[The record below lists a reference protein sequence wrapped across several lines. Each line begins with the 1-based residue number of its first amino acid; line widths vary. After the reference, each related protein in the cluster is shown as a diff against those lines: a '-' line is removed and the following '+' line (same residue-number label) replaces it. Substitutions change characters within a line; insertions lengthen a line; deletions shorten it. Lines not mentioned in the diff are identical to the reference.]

1 MLSEYYVQVTG
12 MILRMIPMEGN
23 CCGYL
28 VTLRPDDGRRGTVQF
43 ALTGETVVVDM
54 RRLYPGM
61 RAAMFY
67 DTRLPMPLIYPPRY
81 QAQLI
86 AAPDR
91 NGQVMLNF
99 FDRTLTAADG
109 SLKLNVGPRTQVQTI
124 NGQRFLC
131 SPGNRTLLV
140 YYTATTRSV
149 PPQTTPQK
157 IVVLCGEG

>member
-12 MILRMIPMEGN
+12 IILRIVPMEGN

-28 VTLRPDDGRRGTVQF
+28 VTLRPDDGRRGTMQF

-81 QAQLI
+81 QAQLVTVLNREEQVLLAYFDANLV
-86 AAPDR
+86 AAGGKLALNLGR
-91 NGQVMLNF
+91 NTRITTLNGQEFRCEL
-99 FDRTLTAADG
+99 AD
-109 SLKLNVGPRTQVQTI
+109 QE
-124 NGQRFLC
+124 
-131 SPGNRTLLV
+131 LLV
-140 YYTATTRSV
+140 YYTATTRSL
-149 PPQTTPQK
+149 PPQTTPRRV
-157 IVVLCGEG
+157 IVIC

>member
-12 MILRMIPMEGN
+12 IILRIVPMEGN

-81 QAQLI
+81 QAQLVTVLNREEQVLLAYFDAI
-86 AAPDR
+86 LVAAGGKLALNLGR
-91 NGQVMLNF
+91 NTRITTLNGQEFRCEL
-99 FDRTLTAADG
+99 AD
-109 SLKLNVGPRTQVQTI
+109 QE
-124 NGQRFLC
+124 
-131 SPGNRTLLV
+131 LLV
-140 YYTATTRSV
+140 YYTATTRSL
-149 PPQTTPQK
+149 PPQTTPRRV
-157 IVVLCGEG
+157 IVIC

>member
-12 MILRMIPMEGN
+12 IILRIVPMEGN

-81 QAQLI
+81 QAQLVTVLNREEQVLLAYFDANLV
-86 AAPDR
+86 AAGGKLALNLGR
-91 NGQVMLNF
+91 NTRITTLNGQGFRCEL
-99 FDRTLTAADG
+99 AD
-109 SLKLNVGPRTQVQTI
+109 QE
-124 NGQRFLC
+124 
-131 SPGNRTLLV
+131 LLV
-140 YYTATTRSV
+140 YYTATTRSL
-149 PPQTTPQK
+149 PPQTTPRRV
-157 IVVLCGEG
+157 IVIC

>member
-1 MLSEYYVQVTG
+1 
-12 MILRMIPMEGN
+12 
-23 CCGYL
+23 
-28 VTLRPDDGRRGTVQF
+28 
-43 ALTGETVVVDM
+43 
-54 RRLYPGM
+54 
-61 RAAMFY
+61 FY
-67 DTRLPMPLIYPPRY
+67 DGSRPVPLIYPPRY

>member
-12 MILRMIPMEGN
+12 IILRIVPMEGN

-81 QAQLI
+81 QAQLVTVLNREEQVLLAYFDANLV
-86 AAPDR
+86 AAGGKFALNLGR
-91 NGQVMLNF
+91 NTRITTLNGQEFRCEL
-99 FDRTLTAADG
+99 AD
-109 SLKLNVGPRTQVQTI
+109 QE
-124 NGQRFLC
+124 
-131 SPGNRTLLV
+131 LLV
-140 YYTATTRSV
+140 YYTATTRSL
-149 PPQTTPQK
+149 PPQTTPRRV
-157 IVVLCGEG
+157 IVIC

>member
-12 MILRMIPMEGN
+12 IILRIVPMEGN

-81 QAQLI
+81 QAQLVTVLNREKQVLLAYFDANLV
-86 AAPDR
+86 AAGGKLALNLGR
-91 NGQVMLNF
+91 NTRITTLNGQEFRCEL
-99 FDRTLTAADG
+99 AD
-109 SLKLNVGPRTQVQTI
+109 QE
-124 NGQRFLC
+124 
-131 SPGNRTLLV
+131 LLV
-140 YYTATTRSV
+140 YYTATTRSL
-149 PPQTTPQK
+149 PPQTTPRRV
-157 IVVLCGEG
+157 IVIC

>member
-1 MLSEYYVQVTG
+1 MLSKYYVQVTG
-12 MILRMIPMEGN
+12 IILRIVPMEGN

-81 QAQLI
+81 QAQLVTVLNREEQVLLAYFDANLV
-86 AAPDR
+86 AAGGKLALNLGR
-91 NGQVMLNF
+91 NTRITTLNGQEFRCEL
-99 FDRTLTAADG
+99 AD
-109 SLKLNVGPRTQVQTI
+109 QE
-124 NGQRFLC
+124 
-131 SPGNRTLLV
+131 LLV
-140 YYTATTRSV
+140 YYTATTRSL
-149 PPQTTPQK
+149 PPQTTPRRV
-157 IVVLCGEG
+157 IVIC

>member
-12 MILRMIPMEGN
+12 IILRIVPMEGN

-81 QAQLI
+81 QAQLVTVLNREEQVLLAYFDANLV
-86 AAPDR
+86 AAGGKLALNLGR
-91 NGQVMLNF
+91 NTRITTLNGQEFRCEL
-99 FDRTLTAADG
+99 AD
-109 SLKLNVGPRTQVQTI
+109 QE
-124 NGQRFLC
+124 
-131 SPGNRTLLV
+131 LLV
-140 YYTATTRSV
+140 YYTATTRSL
-149 PPQTTPQK
+149 PPQTTPRRV
-157 IVVLCGEG
+157 IVIC

>member
-1 MLSEYYVQVTG
+1 MDYQNLVPVTG
-12 MILRMIPMEGN
+12 VIQSITRGDDCCSQTLMLRTQDGIVN
-23 CCGYL
+23 FVL
-28 VTLRPDDGRRGTVQF
+28 SNATAVIDNRPLRRGMKIT
-43 ALTGETVVVDM
+43 A
-54 RRLYPGM
+54 
-61 RAAMFY
+61 FY
-67 DTRLPMPLIYPPRY
+67 DGSRSVPLIYPPRY
-81 QAQLI
+81 QAELI

>member
-1 MLSEYYVQVTG
+1 MLSEYYIQVTG
-12 MILRMIPMEGN
+12 IILRIVPMEGN

-81 QAQLI
+81 QAQLVTVLNREEQVLLAYFDANLV
-86 AAPDR
+86 AAGGKLALNLGR
-91 NGQVMLNF
+91 NTRITTLNGQEFRCEL
-99 FDRTLTAADG
+99 AD
-109 SLKLNVGPRTQVQTI
+109 QE
-124 NGQRFLC
+124 
-131 SPGNRTLLV
+131 LLV
-140 YYTATTRSV
+140 YYTATTRSL
-149 PPQTTPQK
+149 PPQTTPRRV
-157 IVVLCGEG
+157 IVIC